1 MKYKNIIFDF
11 GNVIGK
17 FKGDYILGKFASTPE
32 DYDILADAIF
42 KNWVALDAGTIDYDQ
57 NAEDTIAGLPDHLKD
72 TARDFFE
79 NWFQYVDPLPET
91 WKFIKEL
98 KARGVPIYLLSNA
111 STRFAE
117 RALEDHP
124 ILKEF
129 DGIVFSA
136 PLKMAKP
143 GHDIYYHLFNEIT
156 FCRENASLSMTR
168 WKMSLQVKNLEWRAS
183 CLREILRPL
192 KGQLSFNQLPFF
204 YKRFPGHNHM
214 NDIWNQNNRASQFRY
229 RYALP
234 LPQPY

>member
-1 MKYKNIIFDF
+1 MRYKNIIFDF

-32 DYDILADAIF
+32 DYNILADAIF
-42 KNWVALDAGTIDYDQ
+42 KN
-57 NAEDTIAGLPDHLKD
+57 AEDTIAELPDRLKD

-91 WKFIKEL
+91 WEFIKEL

-117 RALEDHP
+117 RAPEDYP

-143 GHDIYYHLFNEIT
+143 GHDIYYHLFNKYDLLPSECFFIDDT
-156 FCRENASLSMTR
+156 VENVIASKELGMESILFTGDIEA
-168 WKMSLQVKNLEWRAS
+168 VKRAI
-183 CLREILRPL
+183 E
-192 KGQLSFNQLPFF
+192 F
-204 YKRFPGHNHM
+204 
-214 NDIWNQNNRASQFRY
+214 
-229 RYALP
+229 
-234 LPQPY
+234 

>member
-17 FKGDYILGKFASTPE
+17 FKGDYILGKFTSTPE

-79 NWFQYVDPLPET
+79 NWFQYVAPLPET

-143 GHDIYYHLFNEIT
+143 GHDIYYHLFNE
-156 FCRENASLSMTR
+156 FNLLPRECFFIDDTVENVIASKELGMESILFTGDIDA
-168 WKMSLQVKNLEWRAS
+168 VKRAI
-183 CLREILRPL
+183 E
-192 KGQLSFNQLPFF
+192 F
-204 YKRFPGHNHM
+204 
-214 NDIWNQNNRASQFRY
+214 
-229 RYALP
+229 
-234 LPQPY
+234 

>member
-32 DYDILADAIF
+32 DYNILADAIF

-57 NAEDTIAGLPDHLKD
+57 NAEDTIAELPDRLKD

-91 WKFIKEL
+91 WEFIKEL
-98 KARGVPIYLLSNA
+98 KTRGVPIYLLSNA

-117 RALEDHP
+117 RAPEDYP

-143 GHDIYYHLFNEIT
+143 GHDIYYHLFYQV
-156 FCRENASLSMTR
+156 NASSSMIR

-204 YKRFPGHNHM
+204 
-214 NDIWNQNNRASQFRY
+214 
-229 RYALP
+229 
-234 LPQPY
+234 

>member
-98 KARGVPIYLLSNA
+98 KARGFRSTCFPMPPPVLRNATGRLSDP
-111 STRFAE
+111 E
-117 RALEDHP
+117 RIRRHRVLC
-124 ILKEF
+124 
-129 DGIVFSA
+129 SA
-136 PLKMAKP
+136 
-143 GHDIYYHLFNEIT
+143 
-156 FCRENASLSMTR
+156 
-168 WKMSLQVKNLEWRAS
+168 
-183 CLREILRPL
+183 
-192 KGQLSFNQLPFF
+192 
-204 YKRFPGHNHM
+204 
-214 NDIWNQNNRASQFRY
+214 
-229 RYALP
+229 
-234 LPQPY
+234 

>member
-1 MKYKNIIFDF
+1 MNNKKQVVFDTTIKYREELKMKYKNIIFDF

-143 GHDIYYHLFNEIT
+143 GHDIYYHLFNE
-156 FCRENASLSMTR
+156 FNLLPRECFFIDDTVENVIASKELGMESILFTGDIDA
-168 WKMSLQVKNLEWRAS
+168 VKRAI
-183 CLREILRPL
+183 E
-192 KGQLSFNQLPFF
+192 F
-204 YKRFPGHNHM
+204 
-214 NDIWNQNNRASQFRY
+214 
-229 RYALP
+229 
-234 LPQPY
+234 

>member
-32 DYDILADAIF
+32 DYNILADAIF

-57 NAEDTIAGLPDHLKD
+57 NAEDTIAELPDRLKD
-72 TARDFFE
+72 TARDFFK

-91 WKFIKEL
+91 WEFIKEL
-98 KARGVPIYLLSNA
+98 KTRGVPIYLLSNA

-117 RALEDHP
+117 RAPEDYP

-143 GHDIYYHLFNEIT
+143 GHDIY
-156 FCRENASLSMTR
+156 SSSMIR

-204 YKRFPGHNHM
+204 
-214 NDIWNQNNRASQFRY
+214 
-229 RYALP
+229 
-234 LPQPY
+234 

>member
-57 NAEDTIAGLPDHLKD
+57 NAEDTIAGLPDHLKILPVISS
-72 TARDFFE
+72 RL
-79 NWFQYVDPLPET
+79 VPVCDPLPET

-143 GHDIYYHLFNEIT
+143 GHDIYYHLFNE
-156 FCRENASLSMTR
+156 FNLLPRECFFIDDTVENVIASKELGMESILFTGDIDA
-168 WKMSLQVKNLEWRAS
+168 VKRAI
-183 CLREILRPL
+183 E
-192 KGQLSFNQLPFF
+192 F
-204 YKRFPGHNHM
+204 
-214 NDIWNQNNRASQFRY
+214 
-229 RYALP
+229 
-234 LPQPY
+234 

>member
-32 DYDILADAIF
+32 DYNILADAIF
-42 KNWVALDAGTIDYDQ
+42 KNWAALDAGTIDYDQ
-57 NAEDTIAGLPDHLKD
+57 NAEDTIAELPDRLKD

-91 WKFIKEL
+91 WEFIKEL

-117 RALEDHP
+117 RAPEDYP

-143 GHDIYYHLFNEIT
+143 GHDIYYHLFNKYDLLPSECFFIDDT
-156 FCRENASLSMTR
+156 VEN
-168 WKMSLQVKNLEWRAS
+168 V
-183 CLREILRPL
+183 LRPL

-204 YKRFPGHNHM
+204 NKRFTIAATILTAVDTAPRMIRTEMRGVIN
-214 NDIWNQNNRASQFRY
+214 
-229 RYALP
+229 P
-234 LPQPY
+234 LPDVM

>member
-1 MKYKNIIFDF
+1 MRYKNIIFDF

-32 DYDILADAIF
+32 DYNILADAIF

-57 NAEDTIAGLPDHLKD
+57 NAEDTIAELPDRLKD

-117 RALEDHP
+117 RAPEDYP

-136 PLKMAKP
+136 PLKMAPDFTAGWSLWTVFQVSQNSPSTGVVAQSAPMMIALFKPASSTFLDTSKGWSRMRPWGSLQPISTVFAVAMFVTLLDGEKP
-143 GHDIYYHLFNEIT
+143 GS
-156 FCRENASLSMTR
+156 RSPRVA
-168 WKMSLQVKNLEWRAS
+168 A
-183 CLREILRPL
+183 
-192 KGQLSFNQLPFF
+192 
-204 YKRFPGHNHM
+204 
-214 NDIWNQNNRASQFRY
+214 
-229 RYALP
+229 
-234 LPQPY
+234 

>member
-1 MKYKNIIFDF
+1 MLFIIHILITSIYKTIIVFIKYKTGSIKYREELKMKYKNIIFDF

-32 DYDILADAIF
+32 DFDILADAIF

-143 GHDIYYHLFNEIT
+143 GHDIYYHLFNE
-156 FCRENASLSMTR
+156 FNLLPRECFFIDDTVENVIASKELGMESILFTGDIDA
-168 WKMSLQVKNLEWRAS
+168 VKRAI
-183 CLREILRPL
+183 E
-192 KGQLSFNQLPFF
+192 F
-204 YKRFPGHNHM
+204 
-214 NDIWNQNNRASQFRY
+214 
-229 RYALP
+229 
-234 LPQPY
+234 

>member
-32 DYDILADAIF
+32 DYNILADAIF

-57 NAEDTIAGLPDHLKD
+57 NAEDTIAELPDRLKD
-72 TARDFFE
+72 TARDFFK

-91 WKFIKEL
+91 WEFIKEL
-98 KARGVPIYLLSNA
+98 KTRGVPIYLLSNA

-117 RALEDHP
+117 RAPEDYP

-143 GHDIYYHLFNEIT
+143 GHDIYYHLFNMT
-156 FCRENASLSMTR
+156 FYQVNASSSMIR

-204 YKRFPGHNHM
+204 
-214 NDIWNQNNRASQFRY
+214 
-229 RYALP
+229 
-234 LPQPY
+234 

>member
-57 NAEDTIAGLPDHLKD
+57 NAEDTIAGLPDHLKN

-117 RALEDHP
+117 RALEDYP

-143 GHDIYYHLFNEIT
+143 GHDIYYHLFNE
-156 FCRENASLSMTR
+156 FNLLPRECFFIDDRPENVKAAVSLGM
-168 WKMSLQVKNLEWRAS
+168 QGFVFQN
-183 CLREILRPL
+183 CVI
-192 KGQLSFNQLPFF
+192 
-204 YKRFPGHNHM
+204 YKVNM
-214 NDIWNQNNRASQFRY
+214 
-229 RYALP
+229 LT
-234 LPQPY
+234 

>member
-57 NAEDTIAGLPDHLKD
+57 
-72 TARDFFE
+72 
-79 NWFQYVDPLPET
+79 
-91 WKFIKEL
+91 

-143 GHDIYYHLFNEIT
+143 GHDIYYHLFNE
-156 FCRENASLSMTR
+156 FNLLPRECFFIDDTVENVIASKELGMESILFTGDIEA
-168 WKMSLQVKNLEWRAS
+168 VKRAI
-183 CLREILRPL
+183 E
-192 KGQLSFNQLPFF
+192 F
-204 YKRFPGHNHM
+204 
-214 NDIWNQNNRASQFRY
+214 
-229 RYALP
+229 
-234 LPQPY
+234 

>member
-1 MKYKNIIFDF
+1 MRYKNIIFDF

-32 DYDILADAIF
+32 DYNILANAIF

-57 NAEDTIAGLPDHLKD
+57 NAEDTIAELPDRLKD

-91 WKFIKEL
+91 WEFIKEL

-117 RALEDHP
+117 RAPEDYP

-143 GHDIYYHLFNEIT
+143 GHDIYYHLFNKYDLLPSECFFIDDT
-156 FCRENASLSMTR
+156 VENVIASKELGM
-168 WKMSLQVKNLEWRAS
+168 
-183 CLREILRPL
+183 
-192 KGQLSFNQLPFF
+192 
-204 YKRFPGHNHM
+204 
-214 NDIWNQNNRASQFRY
+214 
-229 RYALP
+229 
-234 LPQPY
+234 